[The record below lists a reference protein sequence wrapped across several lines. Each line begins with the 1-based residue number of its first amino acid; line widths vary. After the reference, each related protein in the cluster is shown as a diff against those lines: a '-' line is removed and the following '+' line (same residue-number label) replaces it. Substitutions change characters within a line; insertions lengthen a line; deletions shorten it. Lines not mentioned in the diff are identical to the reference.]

1 MAKSRVKMNSQE
13 RDGVFLTLDTMNE
26 IDGYT
31 QKMADFP
38 NNRTFSTRREEEKRT
53 EQSASCKSPKS
64 EEFDRLLLESIDE
77 ALASLGE
84 TVKKSIY
91 QHLQNDF
98 GIKKNEIPTEIFD
111 FSDIMHKIFGLG
123 ATPLEIKFMM
133 NLNSKI
139 KIEVNW
145 PETTGP
151 CSRWFVT
158 DMSFTEYVTN
168 MRKNYTDAKKSCRV
182 RP

>member
-1 MAKSRVKMNSQE
+1 MEKSRGKMSSRE
-13 RDGVFLTLDTMNE
+13 HDRVFLTLDKMNE
-26 IDGYT
+26 IDEFT
-31 QKMADFP
+31 QKIANFP
-38 NNRTFSTRREEEKRT
+38 RNKSFCITREEKKKIKQT
-53 EQSASCKSPKS
+53 ASFKASRS

-77 ALASLGE
+77 GLASLGE
-84 TVKKSIY
+84 AVKNSLY

-98 GIKKNEIPTEIFD
+98 GIKKSEIPVEIFD
-111 FSDIMHKIFGLG
+111 FSNVIHKIFGLG
-123 ATPLEIKFMM
+123 ATPLEIRFMM

-168 MRKNYTDAKKSCRV
+168 MRKNYADAVKSCEV
-182 RP
+182 EL